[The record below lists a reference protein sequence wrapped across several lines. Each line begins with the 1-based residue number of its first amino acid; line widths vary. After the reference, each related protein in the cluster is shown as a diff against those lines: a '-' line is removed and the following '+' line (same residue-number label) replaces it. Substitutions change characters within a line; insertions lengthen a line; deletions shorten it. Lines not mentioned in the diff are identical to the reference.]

1 MGGGKKE
8 ERDGESER
16 KDGRKRKTEVKGEGR
31 GGGNEALEISNADA
45 LYWS

>member
-31 GGGNEALEISNADA
+31 GKILKEGDKME
-45 LYWS
+45 